1 MLHLR
6 RAVENVT
13 KVQIGSD
20 RMEVGY
26 LKISPLEGDGEE
38 QAKKFQEQAGLS
50 RIFWEKL
57 SIKSAP
63 TDMKEYERMLRYLEE
78 GDVLVVPEFARL
90 SKNIA
95 DLLRIVE
102 RLNSRG
108 ITLESR
114 REKFNSST
122 DEGKSLIKAMSVFA
136 DFDERV
142 LLQRR
147 REGIAKA
154 KADGKYKGGG
164 RLIKR
169 PDNFSEF
176 EELYRS
182 KRMTVVDM
190 AKHFNVSRVTIYK
203 WLREIKHDKIAQ
215 RIFERPSENGVTT
228 EENGTF

>member
-1 MLHLR
+1 
-6 RAVENVT
+6 
-13 KVQIGSD
+13 
-20 RMEVGY
+20 MEVGY
-26 LKISPLEGDGEE
+26 LKISPLEGDGEK
-38 QAKKFQEQAGLS
+38 QAKQFQEQAGLS

-57 SIKSAP
+57 SIKSSP

-95 DLLRIVE
+95 ELLEVVE
-102 RLNSRG
+102 RLNSKK
-108 ITLESR
+108 ITLVSC
-114 REKFNSST
+114 REKFNSNT
-122 DEGKSLIKAMSVFA
+122 AEGKSLIKAMSVFA

-169 PDNFSEF
+169 PDNFGEF

-182 KRMTVVDM
+182 KRMTVVDI
-190 AKHFNVSRVTIYK
+190 AKHFNVSRVTVYK
-203 WLREIKHDKIAQ
+203 WLKEIKNDKIA
-215 RIFERPSENGVTT
+215 
-228 EENGTF
+228 